1 MQSPS
6 SAILP
11 MQTMSLC
18 TLAKQVQEA
27 TRRYSHVSGTIDL
40 TISRNGGTD
49 SPGLALY
56 MSMSKINLEETDTVL
71 REYTGRYGNSDVQTL
86 ITSYMNVL
94 EAVSIAVSE
103 PKLNLQR
110 GRWNSEQV
118 TQYYQW
124 SNPDWFAE

>member
-1 MQSPS
+1 MWT
-6 SAILP
+6 ALF
-11 MQTMSLC
+11 
-18 TLAKQVQEA
+18 
-27 TRRYSHVSGTIDL
+27 TRLRDHRSDHLSERWNKFSWFG
-40 TISRNGGTD
+40 
-49 SPGLALY
+49 ALY
-56 MSMSKINLEETDTVL
+56 VNEQNQLEETDTVL

>member
-11 MQTMSLC
+11 MQTMSLTC

-56 MSMSKINLEETDTVL
+56 MSMRKINWK
-71 REYTGRYGNSDVQTL
+71 RQIQYSG
-86 ITSYMNVL
+86 
-94 EAVSIAVSE
+94 SIRAATAIVMS
-103 PKLNLQR
+103 KL
-110 GRWNSEQV
+110 S
-118 TQYYQW
+118 
-124 SNPDWFAE
+124 